1 MFQFLTARRESGL
14 NRKIAAANASIEA
27 SLDRKIAAANAAIEA
42 SKGYA
47 RAELAI
53 AESKLAARIAERDA
67 APVQFF
73 RLYDASVKVQEFI
86 CDQLRG
92 LAA

>member
-1 MFQFLTARRESGL
+1 MFDREKS
-14 NRKIAAANASIEA
+14 A
-27 SLDRKIAAANAAIEA
+27 LDRKIAAANAAIEA
-42 SKGYA
+42 SKEKA

-67 APVQFF
+67 APIGSGTRRAYV
-73 RLYDASVKVQEFI
+73 AAVKVQEHI
-86 CDQLRG
+86 CEQLRG

>member
-1 MFQFLTARRESGL
+1 MFNLIARRRETD
-14 NRKIAAANASIEA
+14 
-27 SLDRKIAAANAAIEA
+27 LDRKIAAANAAIEA
-42 SKGYA
+42 GKEKA

-67 APVQFF
+67 APVQFY
-73 RLYDASVKVQEFI
+73 RAYNAAVKAQAFV
-86 CDQLRG
+86 CDQLRA

>member
-1 MFQFLTARRESGL
+1 MFNLITRRRET
-14 NRKIAAANASIEA
+14 E
-27 SLDRKIAAANAAIEA
+27 LDRKIAAANAAIEA
-42 SKGYA
+42 SKEKA

-73 RLYDASVKVQEFI
+73 RAYNAAVKAQEFV
-86 CDQLRG
+86 CNQLRAI
-92 LAA
+92 AA

>member
-1 MFQFLTARRESGL
+1 MFNLIARRRET
-14 NRKIAAANASIEA
+14 E
-27 SLDRKIAAANAAIEA
+27 LDRKIAAANAATEA
-42 SKGYA
+42 SKEKA

-67 APVQFF
+67 APVQFY
-73 RLYDASVKVQEFI
+73 RAYNAAVKAQAFV
-86 CDQLRG
+86 CDQLRA